1 MADPDA
7 QRKNPFRKTDP
18 AALTWVERGGTSC
31 SGPDACEFAYGI
43 SDSG

>member
-7 QRKNPFRKTDP
+7 QRKNPLGKIEGKS
-18 AALTWVERGGTSC
+18 LMWVERGGTSY
-31 SGPDACEFAYGI
+31 SAPDACEFAYGT